1 MLQAFII
8 TLREG
13 VEASLIVGIVF
24 AYLTKIGRSE
34 LKRTV
39 FWALG
44 AAVAASVAGAVGLA
58 RTQWNSDVFEGW
70 VMLAAAAF
78 VISMIWF
85 MHKAARKMK
94 GEIEEKISRYANES
108 AGVSKIG
115 LFFFVFL
122 LVLREGVETVLI
134 LSAVTL

>member
-1 MLQAFII
+1 MIDRGLVRLLRVGSFKEENHLMLQAFII

-24 AYLTKIGRSE
+24 AYLTKIGRSD

-44 AAVAASVAGAVGLA
+44 TALAASVAGAVILA
-58 RTQWNSDVFEGW
+58 HTQYNTDVFEGW
-70 VMLAAAAF
+70 VMLAAAVF

-85 MHKAARKMK
+85 MHKTA
-94 GEIEEKISRYANES
+94 
-108 AGVSKIG
+108 
-115 LFFFVFL
+115 
-122 LVLREGVETVLI
+122 
-134 LSAVTL
+134 

>member
-24 AYLTKIGRSE
+24 AYLSKIGRHE

-44 AAVAASVAGAVGLA
+44 SAVAARRCGGGGGCEAEFQF
-58 RTQWNSDVFEGW
+58 R
-70 VMLAAAAF
+70 
-78 VISMIWF
+78 
-85 MHKAARKMK
+85 HH
-94 GEIEEKISRYANES
+94 
-108 AGVSKIG
+108 
-115 LFFFVFL
+115 
-122 LVLREGVETVLI
+122 
-134 LSAVTL
+134 

>member
-34 LKRTV
+34 LKRIV

-44 AAVAASVAGAVGLA
+44 AALAASICGAIILA
-58 RTQWNSDVFEGW
+58 RTQFNTDVFEGW
-70 VMLAAAAF
+70 VMLGAAALRHQHDL
-78 VISMIWF
+78 WY
-85 MHKAARKMK
+85 MHRVRAQCAAPSKRRSPATPAPKASPK
-94 GEIEEKISRYANES
+94 
-108 AGVSKIG
+108 
-115 LFFFVFL
+115 
-122 LVLREGVETVLI
+122 
-134 LSAVTL
+134 

>member
-24 AYLTKIGRSE
+24 AYLSKIGRSE

-44 AAVAASVAGAVGLA
+44 AALAASA
-58 RTQWNSDVFEGW
+58 
-70 VMLAAAAF
+70 
-78 VISMIWF
+78 
-85 MHKAARKMK
+85 
-94 GEIEEKISRYANES
+94 
-108 AGVSKIG
+108 
-115 LFFFVFL
+115 
-122 LVLREGVETVLI
+122 LVLIDALLFELLPGGSI
-134 LSAVTL
+134 GK

>member
-1 MLQAFII
+1 MGLFKEENHLMLQAFII

-44 AAVAASVAGAVGLA
+44 AALAASVGGAIILA
-58 RTQWNSDVFEGW
+58 RTQLNTNWGSP
-70 VMLAAAAF
+70 
-78 VISMIWF
+78 
-85 MHKAARKMK
+85 
-94 GEIEEKISRYANES
+94 ISRRYAQWCPRNH
-108 AGVSKIG
+108 AQ
-115 LFFFVFL
+115 L
-122 LVLREGVETVLI
+122 L
-134 LSAVTL
+134 A